1 MTTNRNHETYRNHD
15 LISAFFKGEFGG
27 RVIQRGKTLL
37 EISGGGIDEN
47 LVELRAFVDQRMA
60 ELTATDAPAPTAEAY
75 VAAFRHILPRLSEG
89 TKGARVGH

>member
-1 MTTNRNHETYRNHD
+1 MTTNRKHETYRNHD

-60 ELTATDAPAPTAEAY
+60 ELTAEERTALQASADAVRDLCAVVDRLLTA
-75 VAAFRHILPRLSEG
+75 
-89 TKGARVGH
+89 